1 MRACVCLLSELSEL
15 CQQLRLLEDPVS
27 QDVDALIAAASVEPS
42 PRAVRDFKSKLD
54 AVRLAYEPLMEQ
66 MLEVAKSD
74 AHTFPQFAA
83 TDATKAEIKQAVELL
98 FDVKVA
104 GVTVVNS
111 KGKKK
116 RFGQVFGRRNDTKKA
131 YVKLAEGSDID
142 FLGGE

>member
-1 MRACVCLLSELSEL
+1 MSQALRQERLMNVIRGPHLSEK
-15 CQQLRLLEDPVS
+15 
-27 QDVDALIAAASVEPS
+27 AHIAAENNQV
-42 PRAVRDFKSKLD
+42 VFKVS
-54 AVRLAYEPLMEQ
+54 
-66 MLEVAKSD
+66 
-74 AHTFPQFAA
+74 